1 MNGRELVNF
10 KEFSDQWMRF
20 FFMEPA
26 SAENCD
32 KMSKLVLAYF
42 WDHPEFSKHREDVE
56 AFWGKVGEA
65 WTYLGDSYY
74 EDPKPL

>member
-1 MNGRELVNF
+1 
-10 KEFSDQWMRF
+10 
-20 FFMEPA
+20 
-26 SAENCD
+26 
-32 KMSKLVLAYF
+32 MSKLVLAYF